1 MLFCCLD
8 QFFPRLMVLFVK
20 SSFVVVQSLSHVW
33 LFATPRTAVCQASLS
48 FTTSRGSFKLM
59 SVESVMLSNH
69 LVLCRPLLLLPSIFP
84 SIRVFS
90 NESSLCIRWQIKLFL
105 FSNTHYF
112 TKEVILNTIY
122 LSPPMLHLL
131 PVDFLVDFYSN
142 VNDLFSGLS
151 GGWASWVLN
160 LYLFCLFLCPQHWNM
175 DLTLSSTGTWT
186 STGLDRMLLN

>member
-8 QFFPRLMVLFVK
+8 QFFPQLMFLFVK
-20 SSFVVVQSLSHVW
+20 SSFVVVVQSLSHVW

-59 SVESVMLSNH
+59 SIESVMLSNH

-84 SIRVFS
+84 RSGSFLMS
-90 NESSLCIRWQIKLFL
+90 HLFASGGKSSFAYSQIPTTSPRKLF
-105 FSNTHYF
+105 ST
-112 TKEVILNTIY
+112 
-122 LSPPMLHLL
+122 LSPAMLHLL
-131 PVDFLVDFYSN
+131 PVDFLVDFHSS

-151 GGWASWVLN
+151 GGWASWVLT
-160 LYLFCLFLCPQHWNM
+160 LYLFCLFLCPQPWNM

-186 STGLDRMLLN
+186 STGDRVLLN

>member
-8 QFFPRLMVLFVK
+8 QFFPQLMFLFVK
-20 SSFVVVQSLSHVW
+20 SSFVVVVQSLSHVW

-59 SVESVMLSNH
+59 SIEFVMLSNH

-90 NESSLCIRWQIKLFL
+90 NESSLCIRWQIKLCL

-112 TKEVILNTIY
+112 TKEVILNTLTSHVTSSTCRLLGR
-122 LSPPMLHLL
+122 LSLQCQWLVQWSLWRMSFLSA
-131 PVDFLVDFYSN
+131 DFISF
-142 VNDLFSGLS
+142 LFISVSPALEHGLDT
-151 GGWASWVLN
+151 VK
-160 LYLFCLFLCPQHWNM
+160 HWNM
-175 DLTLSSTGTWT
+175 DKHW
-186 STGLDRMLLN
+186 R